1 VHAHE
6 RVAALDVLGAGV
18 GVVAVEVGVRG
29 AVDRVAAV
37 DDFAEFGGEFFV
49 GGVAGG
55 PEGVAADGGDGVVV
69 EVGYACWLVFVNAGG
84 LLV

>member
-1 VHAHE
+1 MHAHQ

-18 GVVAVEVGVRG
+18 GVVAVEVGVCG
-29 AVDRVAAV
+29 AVDGVAAV
-37 DDFAEFGGEFFV
+37 DDFAEFGGEFLV
-49 GGVAGG
+49 GGVARG

-69 EVGYACWLVFVNAGG
+69 EVGYAGWLAFVDAGV

>member
-6 RVAALDVLGAGV
+6 RVATLDVLGAGV

-29 AVDRVAAV
+29 AVDGVAAV
-37 DDFAEFGGEFFV
+37 DDLAEFGREFLV

-69 EVGYACWLVFVNAGG
+69 EVGYAGWLVFVDAGG
-84 LLV
+84 LSV

>member
-6 RVAALDVLGAGV
+6 RVATLDVLGAGV

-29 AVDRVAAV
+29 AVDGVAAV
-37 DDFAEFGGEFFV
+37 DDLAELGREFLV

-55 PEGVAADGGDGVVV
+55 PEGVAADCGDGVVV
-69 EVGYACWLVFVNAGG
+69 EVGYAGWLVFVDAGG
-84 LLV
+84 LSV